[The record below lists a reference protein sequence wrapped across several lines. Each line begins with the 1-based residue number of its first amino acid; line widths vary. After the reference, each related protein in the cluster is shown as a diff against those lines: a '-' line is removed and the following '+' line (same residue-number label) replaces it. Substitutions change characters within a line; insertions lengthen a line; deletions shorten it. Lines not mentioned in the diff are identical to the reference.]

1 MKRAI
6 AIVVFAWAAAGC
18 SNRDRDPDRDP
29 PPAKVTAPAAPSANS
44 EAAPPAAKESRVF
57 DVKSSNDLLALNS
70 EYMRLWQSGFEG
82 TLEVAVGPGPF
93 TPIGWSL
100 APDNPDGRAS
110 IDIVVKGSGTAL
122 PLPGRIRARSV
133 RFENVVFTGTKAGP
147 TEIRVSTDFT
157 MRESMLVDARFSDPN
172 FAGGYLEVFAD
183 GGKKTAASVTL
194 EDCWFVRN
202 FQANAPMQMIR
213 LSSRGPSGGHF
224 DQVQVSGSVFLGNA
238 FAVDLSID
246 TARSV
251 SVEKSLF
258 YRTWATGAE
267 LACKSCGDVVV
278 RGSTF
283 VVENLEQ
290 IATVEGTPPVLL
302 QDSRVLVK
310 GWKAGMTPPAA
321 LSVTQ
326 PQLAD
331 RKSFEP
337 REAAVAQVITA
348 VTTAP
353 VRVPGADMRAQLDA
367 ALRR

>member
-6 AIVVFAWAAAGC
+6 AIVLIDLICAVGC
-18 SNRDRDPDRDP
+18 SNRDRDPDRDR
-29 PPAKVTAPAAPSANS
+29 PPAKATAPEPAS
-44 EAAPPAAKESRVF
+44 ESPAPPAAKESRVF

-147 TEIRVSTDFT
+147 TEIRVSSDFT
-157 MRESMLVDARFSDPN
+157 MRQSMLVDARFSDPN
-172 FAGGYLEVFAD
+172 FAGGYLEIFAD
-183 GGKKTAASVTL
+183 GGKKTAANVTI
-194 EDCWFVRN
+194 EDSWFVRN
-202 FQANAPMQMIR
+202 FQANAPMQMIK
-213 LSSRGPSGGHF
+213 LSSRGPAGGYF

-251 SVEKSLF
+251 SVEGSLF
-258 YRTWATGAE
+258 YRTWPMGAE

-278 RGSTF
+278 RTSTF

-290 IATVEGTPPVLL
+290 IATVDGTPPVLL

-310 GWKAGMTPPAA
+310 GWKSGMTPPAA
-321 LSVTQ
+321 VSVTP

-331 RKSFEP
+331 RKSFEAK
-337 REAAVAQVITA
+337 EAAVTAVVTA

-353 VRVPGADMRAQLDA
+353 VRVPGADVRAQLDA
-367 ALRR
+367 AFKR